1 MFSSANEI
9 IAKQVDVAS
18 ERLSST
24 PPDQQEDLDL
34 ISYMVAQ
41 GTLTREEIIDNLTE
55 TFLGG
60 VDTVSILFHL

>member
-1 MFSSANEI
+1 M
-9 IAKQVDVAS
+9 DVAS

-24 PPDQQEDLDL
+24 PPDQHEDLDL